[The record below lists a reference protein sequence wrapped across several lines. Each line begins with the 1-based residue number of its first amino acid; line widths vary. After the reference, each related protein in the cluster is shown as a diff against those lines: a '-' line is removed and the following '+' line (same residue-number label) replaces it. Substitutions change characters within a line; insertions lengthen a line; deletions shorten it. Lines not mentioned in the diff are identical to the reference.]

1 MATIGPIKRKEL
13 ASSVSPEAN
22 RSKKPNQDSDKCK
35 ECKSIIHDDQE
46 CSIQCQWCQQWVH
59 SKCYEL
65 NDEECKILCKSST
78 SLVFLCTSCADNLD
92 EAFELFDDSK
102 SNLSKQILKD
112 NLPEKQTEL
121 EKKLSV
127 VETTLCEI
135 KEELTS
141 QLSKCREL
149 LSSPNNA
156 VASKPPALIANTVYT
171 AFNEE
176 KEREEAAK
184 LDYTQ
189 PWGIQL

>member
-1 MATIGPIKRKEL
+1 M
-13 ASSVSPEAN
+13 
-22 RSKKPNQDSDKCK
+22 
-35 ECKSIIHDDQE
+35 
-46 CSIQCQWCQQWVH
+46 H

-141 QLSKCREL
+141 QLSKCREI
-149 LSSPNNA
+149 LSSSNNA

-171 AFNEE
+171 AINEE
-176 KEREEAAK
+176 KEREK
-184 LDYTQ
+184 R
-189 PWGIQL
+189 QLNLIIHNLAESNSDQGEVCKADDIKHTLTTI